1 MAEVGA
7 PAELVE
13 AVLDCG
19 RTIESECY
27 NKREALHLKGVAIA
41 VIFIASALGVLIP
54 LSGRR
59 LRCLAPEGKPF
70 FITKVF
76 AAGVILA
83 TASFTYCPLRRKLWR
98 IPACLRIRGASSL
111 GLASLPCWA
120 FWVPLS

>member
-19 RTIESECY
+19 RTFESECY
-27 NKREALHLKGVAIA
+27 NKREALHLKGAAIA

-76 AAGVILA
+76 AAGVILG
-83 TASFTYCPLRRKLWR
+83 TAFIHILPT
-98 IPACLRIRGASSL
+98 AQETFGESL
-111 GLASLPCWA
+111 LA
-120 FWVPLS
+120 